1 MTRPSIDHSQE
12 SVLEACGLTEE
23 ILTNVQKQIMHDLLN
38 CDTQAQFIEKL
49 ENGMFSEQ
57 SAGSVE
63 FTRAALILLTSVLQQ
78 VFISQIGGIEES
90 LYATPDTVQ

>member
-38 CDTQAQFIEKL
+38 CDTQAQFVEKL
-49 ENGMFSEQ
+49 ENGMFGDQ

-78 VFISQIGGIEES
+78 TFLSQIGDISES
-90 LYATPDTVQ
+90 LSEAPVTVQ